1 MKNNCKSRLNFG
13 SVNLDFGSEKTMRTE
28 KEILNLVSEFA
39 YQRSNVKIIALE
51 GSRTNENIK
60 KDKFQ
65 DYDFAFFVSDIE
77 CFTHEES
84 WLSLFGELLFIQ
96 KPEDMELFPP
106 DLDYGYS
113 YIMYFKDGIKMDI
126 TLINLK
132 DLNRYFSD
140 SDGLVKILVDKDNL
154 VTQEIV
160 PDDSNYWLKK
170 PTEREFYDCC
180 NEFWSVSTY
189 VAKGV
194 FRREI
199 LFALDHFNN
208 ILRPELLR
216 MISWYISFNRG
227 FDFSLGKNY
236 KFINKYLTDKEFNML
251 LATFEMNGYRKTYQS
266 FKLCCELFKYYSNK
280 VSCLGNYNYPNYE
293 KNIENFIRNNY
304 EN

>member
-1 MKNNCKSRLNFG
+1 
-13 SVNLDFGSEKTMRTE
+13 MRTE

-154 VTQEIV
+154 VIQEIV

-189 VAKGV
+189 
-194 FRREI
+194 
-199 LFALDHFNN
+199 
-208 ILRPELLR
+208 
-216 MISWYISFNRG
+216 
-227 FDFSLGKNY
+227 
-236 KFINKYLTDKEFNML
+236 
-251 LATFEMNGYRKTYQS
+251 
-266 FKLCCELFKYYSNK
+266 
-280 VSCLGNYNYPNYE
+280 
-293 KNIENFIRNNY
+293 
-304 EN
+304 

>member
-77 CFTHEES
+77 YFTHEES

-216 MISWYISFNRG
+216 MISWYIGFNRG

-293 KNIENFIRNNY
+293 KNIEN
-304 EN
+304 